1 MPATETNG
9 KYAIVV
15 SLPLNTDAVVLGVL
29 ILAPPVAV
37 ATAVTGLDTLLAP
50 GTPLGPALI
59 SKIWVSVELKLVCAK
74 EISLLAMDEGIAH
87 DGCASTCGADAED
100 AGWRA
105 IFKRDWASTG
115 VGAGVKDE
123 LLHGNRDDRRG
134 KGKIDGGGVVHQRAW
149 NVSCSC
155 SRVVLS
161 SYLVEDCLGDLV
173 G

>member
-1 MPATETNG
+1 MGLGGIE
-9 KYAIVV
+9 V
-15 SLPLNTDAVVLGVL
+15 SLRQGDLVVGNV
-29 ILAPPVAV
+29 IDNVGAA
-37 ATAVTGLDTLLAP
+37 
-50 GTPLGPALI
+50 
-59 SKIWVSVELKLVCAK
+59 
-74 EISLLAMDEGIAH
+74 DEGIAH

-115 VGAGVKDE
+115 VRAGVKDE